1 MKIRVALAQINPTVG
16 DLKGNKKKILGY
28 IKRAEKYRPDII
40 VFPELALCGYPPED
54 LVLKPHFR
62 KDVLKVLNNL
72 IKSCNSS
79 AIVVIGYPKEKGG
92 KVYNSAG
99 IIYKNKKVAD
109 YDKVNL
115 PNYGVFDEKRYFT
128 PGREPL
134 VLKIGSVRIGVT
146 ICEDIWIEPIPHVV
160 EVLSGSEILINLSAS
175 PYHRRKI
182 IQRINLLEKISKK
195 YTLGIAYCNMIG
207 GQDEL
212 VFDGASLVVEN
223 GYLKAIARQFQEDL
237 LIYDFKIDGCQKL
250 LDKVKE
256 VKLDYNIQEKST
268 TLPEYEKQVLS
279 EIEEVYQALVVGTR
293 DYVRKNGFQKVV
305 VGLSGGIDSSL
316 TAVIAVDALG
326 AENVIGVSM
335 PSEFS
340 SKSSVEDARKLASN
354 LRIRFLKIP
363 ITSIYHVYLKALK
376 SVFDH
381 LPFDTTEENIQARI
395 RGNILMA
402 LSNKFGYLVLTTGN
416 KSELST
422 GYCTLYG
429 DMAGGFAVLKDIPK
443 TLVYKLARWRN
454 EKEGK
459 ALIPENIFSKPP
471 SAELRPGQKDQDTLP
486 PYEILDEVIKLYIEE
501 EKSFDQIV
509 KAGFKRSVVKRV
521 IEMIDKNEY
530 KRRQAPPGIKITPR
544 AFGKDRRMPITN
556 RYTVK

>member
-1 MKIRVALAQINPTVG
+1 MKIRIALVQINPTVG
-16 DLKGNKKKILGY
+16 DLIGNKKKILDS
-28 IKRAEKYRPDII
+28 IKRAEKYHPDII

-54 LVLKPHFR
+54 LLLKPHFR
-62 KDVLKVLNNL
+62 KDVLKALNNL
-72 IKSCNSS
+72 IQSYKSS
-79 AIVVIGYPKEKGG
+79 AIVVIGYPREKGQ

-99 IIYKNKKVAD
+99 VIYKNKKVAD

-115 PNYGVFDEKRYFT
+115 SNYGVFDEKRYFT
-128 PGREPL
+128 SGSEPL
-134 VLKIGSVRIGVT
+134 VLKIGSVKVGVT
-146 ICEDIWIEPIPHVV
+146 ICEDIWVENSAYVV
-160 EVLSGSEILINLSAS
+160 EALSGSEILINISAS

-182 IQRINLLEKISKK
+182 IQRIKIMEKLSKK
-195 YTLGIAYCNMIG
+195 YTMGIAYCNMIG

-212 VFDGASLVVEN
+212 VFDGGSLVVEN
-223 GYLKAIARQFQEDL
+223 GHLKAITRQFQEDL
-237 LIYDFKIDGCQKL
+237 LVYDFKIDGYQRA

-256 VKLDYNIQEKST
+256 VKLDYNIRNKDNT
-268 TLPEYEKQVLS
+268 IPKYGKKVLS
-279 EIEEVYQALVVGTR
+279 DTEEVYQALVVGTR

-335 PSEFS
+335 PSQFS
-340 SKSSVEDARKLASN
+340 SRSSVEDAQKLAGN
-354 LRIRFLKIP
+354 LGIKFLKIP
-363 ITSIYHVYLKALK
+363 ITPVFHSYIDILKP
-376 SVFDH
+376 VFKKAK
-381 LPFDTTEENIQARI
+381 FDKTEENIQARI

-429 DMAGGFAVLKDIPK
+429 DMAGGFAVLKDVPK

-454 EKEGK
+454 EKETRT
-459 ALIPENIFSKPP
+459 LIPEKVFTKPP
-471 SAELRPGQKDQDTLP
+471 SAELRPGQRDQDTLP
-486 PYEILDEVIKLYIEE
+486 PYEILDEVIRLYIEE

-509 KAGFKRSVVKRV
+509 KAGFKRLVVKRV

-530 KRRQAPPGIKITPR
+530 KRRQAPPGIKITTK

-556 RYTVK
+556 RYIVK

>member
-72 IKSCNSS
+72 IKSCKSS
-79 AIVVIGYPKEKGG
+79 AIVVIGYPREKGG

-99 IIYKNKKVAD
+99 VIYKNKKVAD

-115 PNYGVFDEKRYFT
+115 PNHGVFDEKRYFT

-335 PSEFS
+335 PSEFRGCS
-340 SKSSVEDARKLASN
+340 EVSRKL
-354 LRIRFLKIP
+354 
-363 ITSIYHVYLKALK
+363 
-376 SVFDH
+376 
-381 LPFDTTEENIQARI
+381 
-395 RGNILMA
+395 
-402 LSNKFGYLVLTTGN
+402 GN
-416 KSELST
+416 KIFENPDYSRLSFL
-422 GYCTLYG
+422 C
-429 DMAGGFAVLKDIPK
+429 
-443 TLVYKLARWRN
+443 
-454 EKEGK
+454 
-459 ALIPENIFSKPP
+459 
-471 SAELRPGQKDQDTLP
+471 
-486 PYEILDEVIKLYIEE
+486 
-501 EKSFDQIV
+501 
-509 KAGFKRSVVKRV
+509 
-521 IEMIDKNEY
+521 
-530 KRRQAPPGIKITPR
+530 
-544 AFGKDRRMPITN
+544 
-556 RYTVK
+556 

>member
-72 IKSCNSS
+72 IKSCKSS
-79 AIVVIGYPKEKGG
+79 AIVVIGYPREKGG

-99 IIYKNKKVAD
+99 VIYKNKKVAD

-128 PGREPL
+128 LGREPL

>member
-16 DLKGNKKKILGY
+16 DLKGNKKKILDY
-28 IKRAEKYRPDII
+28 IKRAEKYCPDII

-79 AIVVIGYPKEKGG
+79 AIVVIGYPREKG
-92 KVYNSAG
+92 KQIYNSAG

-128 PGREPL
+128 PGKEPL

-146 ICEDIWIEPIPHVV
+146 ICEDIWINPISHVM
-160 EVLSGSEILINLSAS
+160 EALSGAEILINLSAS
-175 PYHRRKI
+175 PYHRRRI

-223 GYLKAIARQFQEDL
+223 GYLKAIASQFQEDL
-237 LIYDFKIDGCQKL
+237 LIYDFKIDSRQKL
-250 LDKVKE
+250 LNKVKE
-256 VKLDYNIQEKST
+256 VKLEYNIQEKST
-268 TLPEYEKQVLS
+268 TLPEYKKQVLS

-335 PSEFS
+335 PSGFS
-340 SKSSVEDARKLASN
+340 SKSSVEDARTLASN

-429 DMAGGFAVLKDIPK
+429 DMAGGFAVLKDVPK
-443 TLVYKLARWRN
+443 TLVYKLGAWRN
-454 EKEGK
+454 KK
-459 ALIPENIFSKPP
+459 AGRELIPENVFSKPP
-471 SAELRPGQKDQDTLP
+471 SAELKLDQKDQDTLP
-486 PYEILDEVIKLYIEE
+486 PYEILDEIIQLYIEE
-501 EKSFDQIV
+501 ERSFDDIV
-509 KAGFKRSVVKRV
+509 KAGFKKSVVRKV
-521 IEMIDKNEY
+521 IKMIDNNEY
-530 KRRQAPPGIKITPR
+530 KRRQAPPGIKITPK

-556 RYTVK
+556 RYIVK